1 MPTQRPPDV
10 PPNVPQPVADYLRRL
25 ATWAYQEIDAKVP
38 KEEAVPH
45 LLLSPITQKPPTAIF
60 EIVVN
65 DAGAMATQ
73 RVPLGGGKP

>member
-10 PPNVPQPVADYLRRL
+10 PPGLDPQVAQYLRRL

-38 KEEAVPH
+38 KEEAVRH
-45 LLLSPITQKPPTAIF
+45 ILLSPITQKPPTTIF

-65 DAGAMATQ
+65 ETGSMAAQ
-73 RVPLGGGKP
+73 RVALGGGKP